1 MPITHDAVTKTAR
14 FNVLPLALMIS
25 LSLGMSIV
33 TIPASMAAETAQ
45 SSAEIITYRITAGS
59 LDHVLNQ
66 FAVTAGIEL
75 SIDAQLTQG
84 KTSPGLTGQF
94 SAEQGLQK
102 LLSEHNL
109 NAVHSGSNVYTI
121 KVNTSKDNEEIN
133 LPVVK
138 VSADRESAWA
148 PIDGYLASNTASV
161 NKTDT
166 PLLETARSVT
176 VVTADQI
183 RDRKVQTV
191 EDALRYTAGVQ
202 VSGSGHDPRFDQI
215 NIRGF
220 SVTTD
225 ADFRDGLRQ
234 FNTGW
239 LSYYRTE
246 PYGLERIDVV
256 KGPNSVLFGQLSP
269 GGMVNRVSKRPV
281 AESIREAEVQA
292 GTDDHY
298 QGQFDLAGKLSEDES
313 WLYRVVGLAR
323 DSKSDIEGVID
334 DNRYFAPSIT
344 WQPSDQTSLT
354 LLNHFQDYETA
365 GSPRPLQL
373 PSGELS
379 HFWAGDEKFD
389 LLEQKQYVTGYEFKH
404 RFNDTVSFRQNLRY
418 GRVETDNQYTLSS
431 LQADGRTVSRTAYG
445 IYEHM
450 NTLTMDTALQ
460 TNFSTGDWQH
470 SLTMGV
476 DYADLTSRVRYLFGP
491 APSIDMLNPDYNQDI
506 ATPTNAISDS
516 KTDAQQLGLYAQDQI
531 NWNNWRLSL
540 GLRRDKAERDQEN
553 YLTST
558 KTDADNSA
566 TTGSA
571 GLLYLFDS
579 GVAPYISFATSFV
592 PQFGSNISGDTYEPT
607 EGEQWEVGLKYQP
620 VGYNSLLTVSLFD
633 LTQKNVL
640 TTDPANIANQI
651 QKGERQSRGV
661 ELEATTS
668 LDFGLD
674 LVANYTYQDV
684 EISKSNDGDQGKKA
698 VGIPKQMASI
708 WGNYAFQTAELRGLE
723 LGMGVR
729 WVGESYADSANTLK
743 NDAYTIADAR
753 LAYRLDNLINGATI
767 AVNASNLNN
776 EEYLMCNAGY
786 CYRGL
791 GRTVITSFNYNW

>member
-1 MPITHDAVTKTAR
+1 MQARQEAVTKTAR
-14 FNVLPLALMIS
+14 FTILPLAFMVS
-25 LSLGMSIV
+25 LSLGINPAL
-33 TIPASMAAETAQ
+33 IPMALAADSTQ
-45 SSAEIITYRITAGS
+45 VSQQTKTYQINAGS
-59 LDHVLNQ
+59 LDQVLNQ
-66 FAVTAGIEL
+66 FALAAGIEI
-75 SIDAQLTQG
+75 SIDAKLTEG
-84 KTSPGLTGQF
+84 KTSSGLAGRFTTQ
-94 SAEQGLQK
+94 QGLQH
-102 LLSEHNL
+102 LLSDHNL
-109 NAVHSGSNVYTI
+109 TAIHSGNNVYTL
-121 KVNTSKDNEEIN
+121 KLNTNDRNDELN

-148 PIDGYLASNTASV
+148 PIEGYVANSTASV

-202 VSGSGHDPRFDQI
+202 VSNSGHDPRFDQI

-220 SVTTD
+220 SVTSD

-281 AESIREAEVQA
+281 AEPIREIEIQA
-292 GTDDHY
+292 GNDDHY
-298 QGQFDLAGKLSEDES
+298 QGQFDFANKLSDDET

-334 DNRYFAPSIT
+334 DNRYFAPSLT

-354 LLNHFQDYETA
+354 WLNHFQDYETA
-365 GSPRPLQL
+365 GSPRTLQL

-379 HFWAGDEKFD
+379 HFWAGDEEFD
-389 LLEQKQYVTGYEFKH
+389 LMKQKQYVTGYEFKH

-450 NTLTMDTALQ
+450 NTLTIDTALE
-460 TNFSTGDWQH
+460 THFKTGVLQH
-470 SLTMGV
+470 SLTTGV
-476 DYADLTSRVRYLFGP
+476 DYADLTSRVKYLFGP
-491 APSIDMLNPDYNQDI
+491 APSIDMLNPDYNQFI
-506 ATPTNAISDS
+506 AKPTNSISDS
-516 KTDAQQLGLYAQDQI
+516 KTDARQLGLYVQDQI
-531 NWNNWRLSL
+531 NWDNWRLSL
-540 GLRRDKAERDQEN
+540 GLRRDKADRDQEN

-579 GVAPYISFATSFV
+579 GVAPYISYATSFV
-592 PQFGSNISGDTYEPT
+592 PQFGSNITGDTYEPT
-607 EGEQWEVGLKYQP
+607 EGEQWEVGVKYQP
-620 VGYNSLLTVSLFD
+620 AGYNSLLTVSLFD

-640 TTDPANIANQI
+640 TTDPANVANRI

-668 LDFGLD
+668 LALGLD

-684 EISKSNDGDQGKKA
+684 EITKSNDGDQGKKA

-708 WGNYAFQTAELRGLE
+708 WGNYAFQTAELQGLE
-723 LGMGVR
+723 LGLGVR
-729 WVGESYADSANTLK
+729 WVGESYADSGNTLK

-776 EEYLMCNAGY
+776 EEFLLCNSGY